1 LGGSN
6 FSQTPVILNP
16 TKTAFILA
24 PYSTAVLFGF
34 CQLLG
39 INQIGLN
46 SKNIYFLLI
55 TKNPKLGWASEV
67 VLQSQFCSS
76 APFLG
81 WSVYFTEEGGARS
94 LLLPG
99 STDGCGYILSVA
111 SSNSLMQI

>member
-6 FSQTPVILNP
+6 FSKTLLILNP

-24 PYSTAVLFGF
+24 PYSTAVLIGF

-67 VLQSQFCSS
+67 VLQSQFCFS

-81 WSVYFTEEGGARS
+81 W
-94 LLLPG
+94 LLPQI
-99 STDGCGYILSVA
+99 SDTKAAEFPQNIL
-111 SSNSLMQI
+111 